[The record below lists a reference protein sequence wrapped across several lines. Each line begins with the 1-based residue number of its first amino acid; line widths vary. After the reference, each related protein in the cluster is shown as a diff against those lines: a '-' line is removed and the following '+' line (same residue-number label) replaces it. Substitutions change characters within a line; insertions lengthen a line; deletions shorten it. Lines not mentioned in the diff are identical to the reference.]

1 MLCLLKSAKNLWL
14 PSSQNTP
21 TLYVPKIQKYQ
32 NSCISFSL
40 YITQEF
46 RMIVRTDESML
57 KEVIQFITT
66 TKYFDIN
73 MVKRV
78 VISKKIWDSFVR
90 NHLAPYYIKLNGEA
104 AYQTMVL
111 AMEMMLWVKAFT
123 YLQDDDR
130 EIRSRAFYYIYD
142 QYLGPWTILTDM
154 LLAPSS

>member
-1 MLCLLKSAKNLWL
+1 MAFQFIVSEYHLTLGQWQKSVHLQEVSNALSVLKSAKNLWL

-32 NSCISFSL
+32 NSCISL

-78 VISKKIWDSFVR
+78 VISKEDMGF
-90 NHLAPYYIKLNGEA
+90 
-104 AYQTMVL
+104 
-111 AMEMMLWVKAFT
+111 
-123 YLQDDDR
+123 
-130 EIRSRAFYYIYD
+130 IRS
-142 QYLGPWTILTDM
+142 
-154 LLAPSS
+154 